1 MNFRLEG
8 FDDTLSWRGV
18 PLGYMLFTMVFYQ
31 DFWEIFSQDNM
42 AVSKNFTN
50 ILEDNAFF
58 LESYTP
64 SLQSFLEVIRI
75 GLDWSPI
82 STDSLAWL
90 GCLFLEEEIYNAMF
104 QLNKEKGLMP
114 NGFTIPM
121 YQDLYKKSFHSSK
134 SVGM

>member
-1 MNFRLEG
+1 MAP
-8 FDDTLSWRGV
+8 S
-18 PLGYMLFTMVFYQ
+18 LGGECLLV
-31 DFWEIFSQDNM
+31 ICFSQWFFIRIFGRFFHRIIWQF
-42 AVSKNFTN
+42 SKNFTN

-64 SLQSFLEVIRI
+64 SLRSFLEVIRI

-82 STDSLAWL
+82 SADSLAWL

-114 NGFTIPM
+114 NGFTIP
-121 YQDLYKKSFHSSK
+121 
-134 SVGM
+134 VC